1 MWSSTTETVEEP
13 IEEEEAEEAE
23 KKEDEE
29 KKEVCINLI
38 FHNCVIPCFIIV
50 LPSTRYLI
58 SRNIDHFPL
67 TF

>member
-29 KKEVCINLI
+29 KKEVSINLI
-38 FHNCVIPCFIIV
+38 FHNREISCFIK
-50 LPSTRYLI
+50 L
-58 SRNIDHFPL
+58 DAWFQ
-67 TF
+67 

>member
-29 KKEVCINLI
+29 KKEVSINLI
-38 FHNCVIPCFIIV
+38 FHNLEISC
-50 LPSTRYLI
+50 LI
-58 SRNIDHFPL
+58 KLD
-67 TF
+67 T

>member
-29 KKEVCINLI
+29 KKEVSTNLI
-38 FHNCVIPCFIIV
+38 FHNCKISCFIMA
-50 LPSTRYLI
+50 LSFL
-58 SRNIDHFPL
+58 
-67 TF
+67 